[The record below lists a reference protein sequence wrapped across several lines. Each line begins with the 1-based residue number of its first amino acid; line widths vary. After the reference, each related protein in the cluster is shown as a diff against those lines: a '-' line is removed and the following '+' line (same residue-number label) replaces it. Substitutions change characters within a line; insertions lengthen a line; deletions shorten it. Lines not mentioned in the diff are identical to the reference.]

1 MDEKDL
7 KKTEEKNN
15 EEVKKGLKLPLRDRE
30 AEPAFSWGDNSAP
43 ETGRRTVKKRNS
55 EPEKEK
61 EKTPDKPETAGKK
74 KAKASKAS
82 EKPAEPAGAK
92 KKTEDAPEPSA
103 AKKKTPKASGEPQK
117 KKAKDSKKSGASEAA
132 KAKKKTE
139 DAPEAA
145 AAKKRTPKATGEP
158 DKKKA
163 KAPKKKTPDKSGAA
177 RKKKTKAPEKEKA
190 SAASETSGKK
200 ENAPAA
206 AETPEKKEKAPATE
220 KKKREKKRRKK
231 REVSKKRRAA
241 EIAGVTLLC
250 LVLSAAAVLGAYV
263 VFVAVTAT
271 DIDPENIYAHID
283 TSSVLYDKNGEQID
297 KVYYIE
303 DRELVTI
310 NEIPEDT
317 KDAFIAIEDKTFY
330 EHHGFNL
337 RRMIGA
343 VINMLLG
350 RTDRISGTSTITQ
363 QLARNVYLA
372 DVKSQRTLRRKV
384 SEMLY
389 AWKIERT
396 LSKDEILEAYLN
408 TIYLGYGNYGISAA
422 ARTYFDKDVRD
433 LTLAESAALAALPQ
447 APDSLALLKDD
458 REEGKTVYLEDYD
471 VYANDASKERRNL
484 VIDLMQEQG
493 YISADEAASA
503 RVDIKDIL
511 RPHFEENASEYTY
524 FSDYV
529 VSEVAKDLEV
539 DYKLT
544 EEEAQRVVYTGGLQI
559 KTTVDPEV
567 QKIINEEFADDYNFP
582 WSAEEPEA
590 AMVVTEVENGNVV
603 AMVGGRKKSG
613 RRLFNRAVSPRQP
626 GSSIKPLSVYAAALQ
641 KSFDYAEKGET
652 FPFVDYGFD
661 RQGVYYWGDYIT
673 ASSYVA
679 DEQMFVGG
687 ESWPQNFNHRF
698 SGRQTFRTA
707 LQQSLNTCAVKIQ
720 LQTGADYSMDMLKK
734 FGITTAA
741 DDPEEPVNDLNA
753 AALGLGAMTYGV
765 TPLEMA
771 EAYAAFPNGGERNEP
786 ACYTEVTDSEGR
798 LILSKRAEPV
808 KVMDEGVAFIMT
820 DCLKSVVSRG
830 IAREASLYGVQV
842 GGKTGTT
849 NDTADIW
856 FCGFTPKYSAALWIG
871 TDHNSEMN
879 TYSSR
884 AASLWSRIMGQ
895 IPDVAEGEYPDM
907 PSDVVMMNGE
917 YYTEGTEP
925 GAAYNLKR

>member
-1 MDEKDL
+1 METKDL
-7 KKTEEKNN
+7 NKNGEKNTDTA
-15 EEVKKGLKLPLRDRE
+15 KKGLKLPLRDRE
-30 AEPAFSWGDNSAP
+30 SEPGFSWGDNSAP
-43 ETGRRTVKKRNS
+43 EVLPRAGGS
-55 EPEKEK
+55 AEPGS
-61 EKTPDKPETAGKK
+61 PKK
-74 KAKASKAS
+74 KAP
-82 EKPAEPAGAK
+82 KP
-92 KKTEDAPEPSA
+92 
-103 AKKKTPKASGEPQK
+103 PK
-117 KKAKDSKKSGASEAA
+117 
-132 KAKKKTE
+132 
-139 DAPEAA
+139 
-145 AAKKRTPKATGEP
+145 
-158 DKKKA
+158 
-163 KAPKKKTPDKSGAA
+163 
-177 RKKKTKAPEKEKA
+177 
-190 SAASETSGKK
+190 
-200 ENAPAA
+200 
-206 AETPEKKEKAPATE
+206 EKKEKAPKPPREKKEKAPKPPKVKEEKAPEPPKERKEKTPKPPKAKRE
-220 KKKREKKRRKK
+220 KVRKKKR

-241 EIAGVTLLC
+241 EIAGVVFLC
-250 LVLSAAAVLGAYV
+250 LVLSAVAVAGAYV
-263 VFVAVTAT
+263 AFVAVTST

-283 TSSVLYDKNGEQID
+283 TSSVLYDKYGGQID

-303 DRELVTI
+303 DRELITV

-337 RRMIGA
+337 RRIIGA
-343 VINMLLG
+343 VINRLLG
-350 RTDRISGTSTITQ
+350 KTDRISGTSTITQ
-363 QLARNVYLA
+363 QLARNVFLA

-396 LSKDEILEAYLN
+396 LSKDEILAAYLN

-447 APDSLALLKDD
+447 APDSFALLKDD
-458 REEGKTVYLEDYD
+458 RGEGMTYLEDYD

-484 VIDLMQEQG
+484 VLDLMKEQG

-524 FSDYV
+524 FTDYV
-529 VSEVAKDLEV
+529 VDEVAKDIAKE
-539 DYKLT
+539 YKLT
-544 EEEAQRVVYTGGLQI
+544 EEEAQRAVYTGGLQI
-559 KTTVDPEV
+559 QTTIDPEI
-567 QKIINEEFADDYNFP
+567 QKIINDEFADDYNFP
-582 WSAEEPEA
+582 WSPEDPEA
-590 AMVVTEVENGNVV
+590 AMVVTEVENGNIA

-641 KSFDYAEKGET
+641 KSYECAENGEP

-687 ESWPQNFNHRF
+687 EAWPQNFNRRF

-707 LQQSLNTCAVKIQ
+707 LQLSLNTCAVKIQ
-720 LQTGADYSMDMLKK
+720 LQTGADYSMDILKK
-734 FGITTAA
+734 FGITTAV

-771 EAYAAFPNGGERNEP
+771 EAYGAFPNGGERYDP
-786 ACYTEVTDSEGR
+786 VCYTEVTDSEGR
-798 LILSKRAEPV
+798 SILTKETEPV
-808 KVMDEGVAFIMT
+808 KVLDEGVAFIMT

-830 IAREASLYGVQV
+830 IARNASLYGVQV

-856 FCGFTPKYSAALWIG
+856 FCGFTPKYSSALWIG

-879 TYSSR
+879 TNSTT
-884 AASLWSRIMGQ
+884 AASLWSRIMSQ
-895 IPDVAEGEYPDM
+895 VPDVTEGEYPEM
-907 PSDVVMMNGE
+907 PYDVVLVNGE

-925 GAAYNLKR
+925 GGGYYLRR

>member
-1 MDEKDL
+1 VDEKDL

-55 EPEKEK
+55 EPKKEK

-92 KKTEDAPEPSA
+92 KKTEDAAEPSA

-117 KKAKDSKKSGASEAA
+117 KKAKDSKKSGAPETA

-145 AAKKRTPKATGEP
+145 AAKKRTPKASGEP

-163 KAPKKKTPDKSGAA
+163 KAPEKKTPDKSGAA
-177 RKKKTKAPEKEKA
+177 QKKKTKAPEKEKTSGTA
-190 SAASETSGKK
+190 KAKKKAEEASE
-200 ENAPAA
+200 A
-206 AETPEKKEKAPATE
+206 PEKKEKAPAAGE
-220 KKKREKKRRKK
+220 KKRRKIRRKK

-529 VSEVAKDLEV
+529 VSEVAKDLAVE
-539 DYKLT
+539 YKLT

-603 AMVGGRKKSG
+603 GMVGGRKKSG

-687 ESWPQNFNHRF
+687 EAWPQNFNHRF